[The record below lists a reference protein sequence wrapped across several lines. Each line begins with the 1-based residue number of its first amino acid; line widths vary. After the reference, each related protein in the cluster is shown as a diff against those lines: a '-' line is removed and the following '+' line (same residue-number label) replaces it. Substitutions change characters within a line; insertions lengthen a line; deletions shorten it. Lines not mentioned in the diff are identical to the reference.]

1 MTSPAFNPRYANYA
15 RLNGRDPEAMLV
27 FDKER
32 LPGAHM
38 MEFMLWN
45 GDRLREFGKVKP
57 EAFIGGGLRDHAA
70 YDAWL
75 TAHVDAQLATV
86 AA

>member
-15 RLNGRDPEAMLV
+15 RLNGRDPESMLA

-32 LPGAHM
+32 LPGACM
-38 MEFMLWN
+38 MDFMLWN
-45 GDRLREFGKVKP
+45 GDRLREFSKSHP
-57 EAFIGGGLRDHAA
+57 ESFTGGGLRDHPA

-75 TAHVDAQLATV
+75 TAQVDVALAEV